1 MTVVTITGNNDFAR
15 SSQLHAL
22 IDDFIKA
29 NGELS
34 LERIDGEDAE
44 FFRIQE
50 ALTSLPFL
58 VNKKMVLLNRPGA
71 NAQFVEAAAQL
82 LADLPETTD
91 LVLHE
96 PKFDKR
102 SSLYKVLKKQTDYRE
117 YAELDGSQLANWLVA
132 RAKANG
138 ASLSVTDARYLIERV
153 GHSQQLLA
161 NEVDKLSLFNSAIN
175 RQAIDLLTER
185 TPQSTIFELIEAAF
199 SGNRQRA
206 LLLYD
211 EQRKL
216 KVEPIQIVAMLAWQ
230 LHVLA
235 LVCAAEGRSAE
246 AIASQSKQSPFT
258 ISKTQH
264 LASKLSLTQA
274 RRLVDRLVGLDQL
287 SKSGSIDLDGALRN
301 YILQR
306 HQA

>member
-1 MTVVTITGNNDFAR
+1 MAVVTVTGNNDFVR
-15 SSQLHAL
+15 SSELRAL
-22 IDDFIKA
+22 THDFVVA
-29 NGELS
+29 NGDLA
-34 LERIDGEDAE
+34 LERIDGEDVE
-44 FFRIQE
+44 FARIQE

-58 VNKKMVLLNRPGA
+58 ANKKMVLFNRPGA
-71 NAQFVEAAAQL
+71 NALFVEAAEQL
-82 LADLPETTD
+82 LAGLPETTE

-102 SSLYKVLKKQTDYRE
+102 SSLYKLLKKQTDYRE
-117 YAELDGSQLANWLVA
+117 YTQLDDSQLASWLVA
-132 RAKANG
+132 RAEANG
-138 ASLSVTDARYLIERV
+138 ATLSSADAHYLIDRV
-153 GHSQQLLA
+153 GHNQQLLTG
-161 NEVDKLSLFNSAIN
+161 ELDKLALFSSAIS
-175 RQAIDLLTER
+175 RQTIDELTEK

-235 LVCAAEGRSAE
+235 LVCAAEGRPAE
-246 AIASQSKQSPFT
+246 AIASQAKQSPFT
-258 ISKTQH
+258 ISKTQR
-264 LASKLSLTQA
+264 LASKLNLA
-274 RRLVDRLVGLDQL
+274 RVRRLVDQLVLLDQR
-287 SKSGSIDLDGALRN
+287 SKRESIDLDEALRN
-301 YILQR
+301 YILQL